1 MRKSDRRGN
10 QIDNGMSILYNG
22 IFPNWSEYNIDKED
36 LSSTL
41 CANTLYKN
49 LHACRAELLDGSI
62 GHISLPFTGGTTGF
76 LLTLENNRVFDIHV
90 CNNKRFVKTNQIAL
104 ESDIIN
110 MVATIVKGLK
120 VSKNTFKKTVN
131 DGLMAELNTNPTPFV
146 IAFCM
151 LTEEEVAVHASDY
164 LIKLDSNSEKAIRTV
179 LAYGEMM
186 EKSEEMLFCLF
197 KYLMENNK
205 KFPTN
210 LFE

>member
-1 MRKSDRRGN
+1 
-10 QIDNGMSILYNG
+10 
-22 IFPNWSEYNIDKED
+22 
-36 LSSTL
+36 
-41 CANTLYKN
+41 
-49 LHACRAELLDGSI
+49 
-62 GHISLPFTGGTTGF
+62 
-76 LLTLENNRVFDIHV
+76 
-90 CNNKRFVKTNQIAL
+90 
-104 ESDIIN
+104 